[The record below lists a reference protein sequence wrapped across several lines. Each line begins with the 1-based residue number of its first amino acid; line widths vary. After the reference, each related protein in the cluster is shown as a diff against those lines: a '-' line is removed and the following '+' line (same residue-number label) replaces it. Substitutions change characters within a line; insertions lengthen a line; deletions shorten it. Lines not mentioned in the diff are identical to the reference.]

1 MRILLCVLVLSS
13 CSIIHKPITR
23 VTQSEASFDGN
34 IKDSGVKEYINE
46 LGFVISD
53 NAADRYNKLCI
64 KYNYDVVGLS
74 KIDNKNI
81 LTKQGMVRFLELTD
95 KNLQ

>member
-1 MRILLCVLVLSS
+1 MRILLCILVLSS

-34 IKDSGVKEYINE
+34 IKDSGIKEYKE
-46 LGFVISD
+46 GLGFIISD
-53 NAADRYNKLCI
+53 NAADRYTKLCI
-64 KYNYDVVGLS
+64 KFSYDIIGLS
-74 KIDNKNI
+74 KIDDKNV

-95 KNLQ
+95 KNIQ